1 MAQEALKYILDSSKP
16 SSKTPTYPGVTF
28 DNSLKTIKNIGT
40 AFGVISTGALVA
52 KQVIDKLN
60 NDTRRKALIED
71 LSNNDPLLR
80 QVDKKQLLEWYATIY
95 HYGPKV
101 SLDKTTVREL
111 LQSFSRFGK
120 VDMQSIKL
128 IADTEKALTDADDKS
143 GGLTSGWGSFLR

>member
-1 MAQEALKYILDSSKP
+1 MAQEALKYVLDRYTGDLNKKAGFSFMDTVNTIGAVGKAV
-16 SSKTPTYPGVTF
+16 GVL
-28 DNSLKTIKNIGT
+28 SM
-40 AFGVISTGALVA
+40 GAMVT